1 MNVEKAENKP
11 NLIDQTNRGQD
22 LCIQNYLSSDFES
35 GDDLN
40 NKKEYIEVNKSVFK
54 QPCLFFSTFIIQYMI
69 YFIYILFVPAYI
81 FTEMF
86 LELTLNFFKER
97 MWAMLSLWS
106 IAYSIIIFFFT
117 SFKSQEFQVL
127 IFDEIFFIFTT
138 FLVFSYM
145 RAVDIQN
152 QNGFIEQL
160 KRTTS
165 IKENIYQLV
174 YFHMPFDSRA
184 VQLDYNQVVEFKRE
198 PFFPTVSTFYSLMS
212 VKKNIQ
218 PAQKHISD
226 MIENFNKYLIP
237 NFQHFYILLL
247 ILTLKL
253 GSILLYI
260 YLKQG
265 FKQIESVFDFIMIF
279 FVYIYVSF
287 NLNRVLGNNDL
298 RKKILQMQRFN
309 DLIDYENINQNN
321 YKEKLD
327 ITSPV
332 NFETWEVARK
342 FILDYK
348 KEYLEVLEVSYFAF
362 LFYYFFVIIICLS
375 AYFDLYWLI
384 PKESHLLKP
393 ASVIINTFNF
403 VFLNAIF
410 ILRLNVGTEYNYSF
424 EKLLSSI
431 SFLQVM
437 ISNLSTM
444 YPQFFLQDQMSD
456 NKEDRYSA
464 YALIVKKIKQL
475 STNIIQTKS
484 FYYKKVYSFEEKHEL
499 RRQIIQNIQITL
511 KKAKESVILDRTR
524 HSYKF
529 ANMMEINKND
539 FIFTLFIGIAST
551 LPKILPIL
559 ILFYIK

>member
-1 MNVEKAENKP
+1 
-11 NLIDQTNRGQD
+11 
-22 LCIQNYLSSDFES
+22 
-35 GDDLN
+35 
-40 NKKEYIEVNKSVFK
+40 
-54 QPCLFFSTFIIQYMI
+54 
-69 YFIYILFVPAYI
+69 
-81 FTEMF
+81 
-86 LELTLNFFKER
+86 
-97 MWAMLSLWS
+97 
-106 IAYSIIIFFFT
+106 
-117 SFKSQEFQVL
+117 
-127 IFDEIFFIFTT
+127 
-138 FLVFSYM
+138 M

-160 KRTTS
+160 KRATS

-184 VQLDYNQVVEFKRE
+184 VQLDYNQAIEFQRK
-198 PFFPTVSTFYSLMS
+198 PIFPAVSTFYTLLS
-212 VKKNIQ
+212 VKKNIL
-218 PAQKHISD
+218 PPQKHITI

-237 NFQHFYILLL
+237 NFKHFYILLF

-265 FKQIESVFDFIMIF
+265 LKQLDSIFDLVMIF
-279 FVYIYVSF
+279 FVYIYISF

-298 RKKILQMQRFN
+298 RKKTMQMYRFI
-309 DLIDYENINQNN
+309 DLINYENINQNN

-342 FILDYK
+342 FILSYK
-348 KEYLEVLEVSYFAF
+348 KEYLEVLEMSYFAF
-362 LFYYFFVIIICLS
+362 IFYYFFVIIICLS

-403 VFLNAIF
+403 IFLNVIF
-410 ILRLNVGTEYNYSF
+410 ILRLNVGTDYNYQF
-424 EKLLSSI
+424 EQLNSHI

-437 ISNLSTM
+437 MSNLNAM
-444 YPQFFLQDQMSD
+444 YPQFFLQDQMSK

-464 YALIVKKIKQL
+464 YSLIVKRIKQL
-475 STNIIQTKS
+475 STNIIETKS
-484 FYYKKVYSFEEKHEL
+484 FYYNKVYSTEEKHEL
-499 RRQIIQNIQITL
+499 RRQIIQNIKVTL
-511 KKAKESVILDRTR
+511 KKTKESILLDQAKY
-524 HSYKF
+524 SYKF

-539 FIFTLFIGIAST
+539 FIFTLFIGIASA

-559 ILFYIK
+559 ILFYLK